1 MAKNKNNSKFLE
13 VFEEHPIKSCIGCS
27 IFSIT
32 LTYFL
37 LALWYDSKIENITTR
52 YEDKIE
58 NLKKSHEQDLQIN
71 EVKLQKEEG
80 TKYYLNIDP
89 NSKMANEI
97 SSLIKNGNNEK

>member
-1 MAKNKNNSKFLE
+1 MVKQRNKLKFFE
-13 VFEEHPIKSCIGCS
+13 IFEEHPIKSCIGCC
-27 IFSIT
+27 IFSISF
-32 LTYFL
+32 TYFITT
-37 LALWYDSKIENITTR
+37 LWYDYKIENLTVR

-89 NSKMANEI
+89 NSKMAIEI
-97 SSLIKNGNNEK
+97 SNLIKNGNNE